1 MKNMKKV
8 IISLVLLLVAVCGWA
23 QKVWEN
29 PTSSCYYSD
38 YINIKVI
45 KVEFSEK
52 ETVLHFYRESQYGL
66 KFMFIKETYLKTP
79 DGKCY
84 FITSGKAINEKETDI
99 PLGEWCWP
107 DSLTTKF
114 ALHFEPLPANVECFH
129 LIEGKGQN
137 AFRIFNITEGKPADM
152 SELFN
157 SNWRNDKTGD
167 WLLGLYADN
176 AVYDSKVWKY
186 EEKNDKNVV
195 LTDGQEKVTIAI
207 GKEKAGKRKFNI
219 NGQKVTLS
227 SFGPVLPA
235 YPVADNTAFSTEYKD
250 GEAVI
255 SGWIKDLPK
264 DIHEGK
270 ISITANSANIVT
282 GVPQNANTTSDELGR
297 FTMTVKLNGPQTVR
311 FIEAGKY
318 VFFAKDIVLEP
329 GKKYYMVHD
338 WKNRCC
344 LFMGENAR
352 LQNELAANPCD
363 IETNPFWQ
371 IHGYDKM
378 MTEFKEKSLANYDK
392 ATSLLNDIIA
402 RNPNVSSR
410 YRDYVNER
418 NRIVAAAEIQ
428 DLMNDKN
435 GTLTDEFVS
444 AINGLTVFNPTVPFS
459 LAPGFRPY
467 LHLRNFAC
475 ERGIRQGYGQTPKM
489 YLSLEEKG
497 MIKYSDSE
505 HDFLKRWQQREKC
518 NAEKPATLR
527 GQKLLA
533 FNKELDEICKKSEI
547 LEFVDKEN
555 IKKVYDEFVLDRYL
569 SNCIAIDSLSNEQ
582 IMRDYGRAVWLCR
595 ELADCRRFKDKE
607 RASVVI
613 NEIKDDYFRQQVI
626 DLNNY
631 YEELARQNE
640 EAVKKVIA
648 PSSNV
653 EGLTDGKAI
662 IDKIIEPYK
671 GKIVYLDVWG
681 TWCPPCIEAIKDSP
695 KLKESVKDYDIVYIY
710 FHAGGDM
717 EEIGETWKGAIA
729 ELGLTKPNYVH
740 YLLPRDQQQ
749 MVTEYLKLD
758 GYPFYVLFD
767 KQGNMEKLARE
778 HIGDVDG
785 FKKKIDELSKK

>member
-1 MKNMKKV
+1 MKQTFL
-8 IISLVLLLVAVCGWA
+8 SLLFLLIATCGWA

-129 LIEGKGQN
+129 LIEGN
-137 AFRIFNITEGKPADM
+137 NPTAFRILNITEGKAADM
-152 SELFN
+152 SDLFN
-157 SNWRNDKTGD
+157 SNWRNDQTGD
-167 WLLGLYADN
+167 WQLGLYADN

-186 EEKNDKNVV
+186 ESKDDKNIV
-195 LTDGQEKVTIAI
+195 LTDGQEKVTIEV
-207 GKEKAGKRKFNI
+207 GKEKAGKCKFII

-227 SFGPVLPA
+227 SFGSVLPS
-235 YPVADNTAFSTEYKD
+235 YPIADNTTFSTDYKD

-255 SGWIKDLPK
+255 SGWIKDLPEEVY
-264 DIHEGK
+264 EGK
-270 ISITANSANIVT
+270 IRVTAKSANFVT
-282 GVPQNANTTSDELGR
+282 GVPQNANTTTDELGR
-297 FTMTVKLNGPQTVR
+297 FTMTVKLNGAQTVR
-311 FIEAGKY
+311 FTEAGE
-318 VFFAKDIVLEP
+318 FASLLFAKDIVLEP
-329 GKKYYMVHD
+329 GKQYYMVHD
-338 WKNRCC
+338 WKNNCC

-352 LQNELAANPCD
+352 LQNELASNSCD

-371 IHGYDKM
+371 LHGYDKM
-378 MTEFKEKSLANYDK
+378 MTEFKERSLANYDK
-392 ATSLLNDIIA
+392 VTSLLNDIIA
-402 RNPNVSSR
+402 RNPNISRR

-418 NRIVAAAEIQ
+418 NRIVAASEIQ

-444 AINGLTVFNPTVPFS
+444 AINRLTPFNPTVPIS
-459 LAPGFRPY
+459 LAPGFGQY
-467 LHLRNFAC
+467 QYLRNFSC
-475 ERGIRQGYGQTPKM
+475 ERGIRQEFGQTPKM
-489 YLSLEEKG
+489 YLLFEERG

-505 HDFLKRWQQREKC
+505 HDFLKRWQQREKLRE
-518 NAEKPATLR
+518 EKRNNLK
-527 GQKLLA
+527 GQKYSA
-533 FNKELDEICKKSEI
+533 FMKELNGICTNDEVQ
-547 LEFVDKEN
+547 EFVDNEK
-555 IKKVYDEFVLDRYL
+555 IKKVYDEFVLNPYL
-569 SNCIAIDSLSNEQ
+569 TKCRAIDSLSNAQ
-582 IMRDYGRAVWLCR
+582 IMRDYGRAVWLCY
-595 ELADCRRFKDKE
+595 ELADCRKLKE
-607 RASVVI
+607 GASAVI
-613 NEIKDDYFRQQVI
+613 NEIKNDYFRQQVI
-626 DLNNY
+626 NQRDY
-631 YEELARQNE
+631 YAELVRQNE

-648 PSSNV
+648 PASNV

-681 TWCPPCIEAIKDSP
+681 TWCKPCIEDIKASP

-710 FHAGGDM
+710 FHIGGDM
-717 EEIGETWKGAIA
+717 EESPETWKGAIA

-740 YLLPRDQQQ
+740 YLLPRAQQK
-749 MVTEYLKLD
+749 MVTAYLNVE
-758 GYPFYVLFD
+758 GYPSYYLFD
-767 KQGNMEKLARE
+767 KQGNMEKLDRG
-778 HIGDVDG
+778 HIGNVEG
-785 FKKKIDELSKK
+785 FKKKIEELSKK

>member
-1 MKNMKKV
+1 MKKS
-8 IISLVLLLVAVCGWA
+8 IISLVLLFIATCGWA

-129 LIEGKGQN
+129 LIEGN
-137 AFRIFNITEGKPADM
+137 NPTAFRILNITEGKAADM
-152 SELFN
+152 SDLFN
-157 SNWRNDKTGD
+157 SNWRNDQTGD

-282 GVPQNANTTSDELGR
+282 GVPQNANTTSDEFGR

-311 FIEAGKY
+311 FQEAGEY

-329 GKKYYMVHD
+329 GKQYYMVHD

-402 RNPNVSSR
+402 RNPNVSRR

-489 YLSLEEKG
+489 YMSLEEKG

-505 HDFLKRWQQREKC
+505 HDFIKRWQQREKR
-518 NAEKPATLR
+518 NAEKPVALR

-533 FNKELDEICKKSEI
+533 FMHELDEICTKSEI
-547 LEFVDKEN
+547 QEFIDKEN

-631 YEELARQNE
+631 YEELAKQNE
-640 EAVKKVIA
+640 EAVNKVIA

-729 ELGLTKPNYVH
+729 ELGLTKQNYVH

-778 HIGDVDG
+778 HIGDIDG

>member
-1 MKNMKKV
+1 MKQTFL
-8 IISLVLLLVAVCGWA
+8 SLLFLLIATCGWA

-29 PTSSCYYSD
+29 PTAFHYDD
-38 YINIKVI
+38 YVDMKVC
-45 KVEFSEK
+45 KVELLEK
-52 ETVLHFYRESQYGL
+52 ETILHLIHTSQYSGRFL
-66 KFMFIKETYLKTP
+66 FVKETYLKTP
-79 DGKCY
+79 DGKHY
-84 FITSGKAINEKETDI
+84 LVTSGKATNEEEI
-99 PLGEWCWP
+99 EFPLGEWYW
-107 DSLTTKF
+107 SANTSTKF
-114 ALHFEPLPANVECFH
+114 ALHFEPLPANVERFH
-129 LIEGKGQN
+129 LIEGDSPH
-137 AFRIFNITEGKPADM
+137 AICIWNITEGKVADM

-157 SNWRNDKTGD
+157 SNWRNDQTGD
-167 WLLGLYADN
+167 WQLGLYADN
-176 AVYDSKVWKY
+176 AVYNSKVWKY
-186 EEKNDKNVV
+186 EEKNDKKIV
-195 LTDGQEKVTIAI
+195 LTDGQEKVTIDV
-207 GKEKAGKRKFNI
+207 GKEKAGKRKFII
-219 NGQKVTLS
+219 NRQKVTLS
-227 SFGPVLPA
+227 SFGSVLPS
-235 YPVADNTAFSTEYKD
+235 YPIADNTTFSTDYKD

-264 DIHEGK
+264 EVYEGK
-270 ISITANSANIVT
+270 ISITAKSANFVT
-282 GVPQNANTTSDELGR
+282 GVPQNANATTDELGR
-297 FTMTVKLNGPQTVR
+297 FTMTVKLNGAQTVR
-311 FIEAGKY
+311 FSETGKY
-318 VFFAKDIVLEP
+318 TFFARDIALEP
-329 GKKYYMVHD
+329 GKQYYMVHD
-338 WKNRCC
+338 WRNGCC

-352 LQNELAANPCD
+352 LQNELASNPCN
-363 IETNPFWQ
+363 IERNPFWQ
-371 IHGYDKM
+371 LHGYDKQ
-378 MTEFKEKSLANYDK
+378 MTEFKERSLANYDK

-402 RNPNVSSR
+402 RNPNISRR

-418 NRIVAAAEIQ
+418 NRIVAASEIQ

-475 ERGIRQGYGQTPKM
+475 ERGIRQGYGQTPQM

-505 HDFLKRWQQREKC
+505 HDFLNRWQQREKLRE
-518 NAEKPATLR
+518 EKQSTLR
-527 GQKLLA
+527 GQKLQA
-533 FNKELDEICKKSEI
+533 FKKELDEICKKSEI

-555 IKKVYDEFVLDRYL
+555 IKKVYDEFVLNRYL

-595 ELADCRRFKDKE
+595 ELADCRKLKDKE

-613 NEIKDDYFRQQVI
+613 NEIKNDYFRQQVI

-662 IDKIIEPYK
+662 INKIIEPYK

-681 TWCPPCIEAIKDSP
+681 TWCPPCIEAIKASP

-710 FHAGGDM
+710 FHIGGDM
-717 EEIGETWKGAIA
+717 EETQDTWKGAIA
-729 ELGLTKPNYVH
+729 ELGLAKPNYVH
-740 YLLPRDQQQ
+740 YLLPRPQQK
-749 MVTEYLKLD
+749 MVTDYLKVE
-758 GYPFYVLFD
+758 GYPSYYLFD
-767 KQGNMEKLARE
+767 KQGNMEKLDRG
-778 HIGDVDG
+778 HIGNVQG
-785 FKKKIDELSKK
+785 FKKKIEELSKK

>member
-1 MKNMKKV
+1 MKKS
-8 IISLVLLLVAVCGWA
+8 IISLVLLFIATCGWA

-129 LIEGKGQN
+129 LIEGN
-137 AFRIFNITEGKPADM
+137 NPTAFRILNITEGKAADM
-152 SELFN
+152 SDLFN
-157 SNWRNDKTGD
+157 SNWRNDQTGD

-282 GVPQNANTTSDELGR
+282 GVPQNANTTSDEFGR

-311 FIEAGKY
+311 FQEAGEY

-329 GKKYYMVHD
+329 GKQYYMVHD

-402 RNPNVSSR
+402 RNPNVSRR

-459 LAPGFRPY
+459 LASGFRPY

-505 HDFLKRWQQREKC
+505 HDFIKRWQQREKRS
-518 NAEKPATLR
+518 AEKPVALR

-533 FNKELDEICKKSEI
+533 FMHELDEICTKSEI
-547 LEFVDKEN
+547 QEFIDKEN

-631 YEELARQNE
+631 YEELVKQNE
-640 EAVKKVIA
+640 EAVNKVIA

-729 ELGLTKPNYVH
+729 ELGLTKQNYVH

-778 HIGDVDG
+778 HIGDIDG

>member
-1 MKNMKKV
+1 MKKT
-8 IISLVLLLVAVCGWA
+8 IISLLLLLIAVCGWA

-38 YINIKVI
+38 YINIKVT

-52 ETVLHFYRESQYGL
+52 ETVLYFYRESQYGL
-66 KFMFIKETYLKTP
+66 KFMFIKETFLKTP
-79 DGKCY
+79 DGKRY
-84 FITSGKAINEKETDI
+84 FITSGKATNEKETDI

-107 DSLTTKF
+107 DSLSTKF

-129 LIEGKGQN
+129 LIEGDN
-137 AFRIFNITEGKPADM
+137 PTAFRILNITEGKAADM
-152 SELFN
+152 SDLFN

-167 WLLGLYADN
+167 WQLGLYADN
-176 AVYDSKVWKY
+176 AVYDSKVWRY
-186 EEKNDKNVV
+186 EEKNDKKVV
-195 LTDGQEKVTIAI
+195 LTDGQEKITIAI

-227 SFGPVLPA
+227 SFGTVLPA
-235 YPVADNTAFSTEYKD
+235 YPVVDNTAFSTEYKD

-311 FIEAGKY
+311 FIEAGEY

-338 WKNRCC
+338 WKNGCC

-352 LQNELAANPCD
+352 LHNELAANPCD

-402 RNPNVSSR
+402 RNPNVSRR

-489 YLSLEEKG
+489 YLSFEEKG

-505 HDFLKRWQQREKC
+505 HDFLKRWQQREKR
-518 NAEKPATLR
+518 NDEKPANIR
-527 GQKLLA
+527 GQKLQA
-533 FNKELDEICKKSEI
+533 FKKELDGICEKSEI
-547 LEFVDKEN
+547 LEFVDKAN

-595 ELADCRRFKDKE
+595 ELADCRKLKDKE

-613 NEIKDDYFRQQVI
+613 NEIKNDYFRQQVI

-653 EGLTDGKAI
+653 EGLTEGKAI

-681 TWCPPCIEAIKDSP
+681 TWCPPCIEAIKASP

-710 FHAGGDM
+710 FHSGGDM
-717 EEIGETWKGAIA
+717 EETGDTWKGAIA

-740 YLLPRDQQQ
+740 YLLPREQQK
-749 MVTEYLKLD
+749 MVTDYLKVD

-767 KQGNMEKLARE
+767 KQGNMENLARE

>member
-1 MKNMKKV
+1 MKKS
-8 IISLVLLLVAVCGWA
+8 IISLVLLFIATCGWA

-129 LIEGKGQN
+129 LIEGN
-137 AFRIFNITEGKPADM
+137 NPTAFRILNITEGKAADM
-152 SELFN
+152 SDLFN
-157 SNWRNDKTGD
+157 SNWRNDQTGD
-167 WLLGLYADN
+167 WQLGLYADN

-282 GVPQNANTTSDELGR
+282 GVPQNANTTSDEFSR

-311 FIEAGKY
+311 FQEAGEY

-329 GKKYYMVHD
+329 GKQYYMVHD

-402 RNPNVSSR
+402 RNPNVSKR

-505 HDFLKRWQQREKC
+505 HDFIKRWQQREKRS
-518 NAEKPATLR
+518 AEKPVALR

-533 FNKELDEICKKSEI
+533 FMHELDEICTKSEI
-547 LEFVDKEN
+547 QEFIDKEN

-631 YEELARQNE
+631 YEELAKQNE
-640 EAVKKVIA
+640 EAVNKVIA

-662 IDKIIEPYK
+662 IDKIVEPYK
-671 GKIVYLDVWG
+671 GKIVYMDVWG

-729 ELGLTKPNYVH
+729 ELGLTKQNYVH

-778 HIGDVDG
+778 HIGDIDG

>member
-1 MKNMKKV
+1 MKKV
-8 IISLVLLLVAVCGWA
+8 IISLVLLLIAVCGWA

-38 YINIKVI
+38 YINIKVT

-52 ETVLHFYRESQYGL
+52 ETVLYFYRESQYGL
-66 KFMFIKETYLKTP
+66 KFMFIKETFLKTP
-79 DGKCY
+79 DGKRY
-84 FITSGKAINEKETDI
+84 FITSGKATNEKETEI

-107 DSLTTKF
+107 DSLSTKF

-129 LIEGKGQN
+129 LIEGDN
-137 AFRIFNITEGKPADM
+137 PTAFRILNITEGKAADM

-167 WLLGLYADN
+167 WQLGLYADN

-186 EEKNDKNVV
+186 EEKNDKKVV

-282 GVPQNANTTSDELGR
+282 GVPQNANTTSDEFGR

-311 FIEAGKY
+311 FQEAGEY

-329 GKKYYMVHD
+329 GKQYYMVHD
-338 WKNRCC
+338 WKNGCC

-352 LQNELAANPCD
+352 LHNELAANPCD

-402 RNPNVSSR
+402 KNPNVSRR

-467 LHLRNFAC
+467 LHLRNFSC

-489 YLSLEEKG
+489 YLSFEEKG

-505 HDFLKRWQQREKC
+505 HDFLKRWQQREKR

-626 DLNNY
+626 YLNNY

-749 MVTEYLKLD
+749 LVTGYLKLD

-785 FKKKIDELSKK
+785 FRKKIDELSKK

>member
-1 MKNMKKV
+1 MKKV
-8 IISLVLLLVAVCGWA
+8 IISLVLLLIAVCGWA

-38 YINIKVI
+38 YINIKVT

-52 ETVLHFYRESQYGL
+52 ETVLYFYRESQYGL
-66 KFMFIKETYLKTP
+66 KFMFIKETFLKTP
-79 DGKCY
+79 DGKRY
-84 FITSGKAINEKETDI
+84 FITSGKATNEKETEI

-107 DSLTTKF
+107 DSLSTKF

-129 LIEGKGQN
+129 LIEGDN
-137 AFRIFNITEGKPADM
+137 PTAFRILNITEGKAADM

-167 WLLGLYADN
+167 WQLGLYADN

-186 EEKNDKNVV
+186 EEKSDKNVV
-195 LTDGQEKVTIAI
+195 LTDGQERVTIAI

-282 GVPQNANTTSDELGR
+282 GVPQNANTTSDEFGR

-311 FIEAGKY
+311 FQEAGEY

-329 GKKYYMVHD
+329 GKQYYMVHD

-402 RNPNVSSR
+402 RNPNVSRR

-489 YLSLEEKG
+489 YLSFEEKG
-497 MIKYSDSE
+497 MIK
-505 HDFLKRWQQREKC
+505 L
-518 NAEKPATLR
+518 
-527 GQKLLA
+527 
-533 FNKELDEICKKSEI
+533 
-547 LEFVDKEN
+547 
-555 IKKVYDEFVLDRYL
+555 
-569 SNCIAIDSLSNEQ
+569 
-582 IMRDYGRAVWLCR
+582 
-595 ELADCRRFKDKE
+595 
-607 RASVVI
+607 
-613 NEIKDDYFRQQVI
+613 
-626 DLNNY
+626 
-631 YEELARQNE
+631 
-640 EAVKKVIA
+640 VIA
-648 PSSNV
+648 
-653 EGLTDGKAI
+653 
-662 IDKIIEPYK
+662 
-671 GKIVYLDVWG
+671 
-681 TWCPPCIEAIKDSP
+681 
-695 KLKESVKDYDIVYIY
+695 
-710 FHAGGDM
+710 
-717 EEIGETWKGAIA
+717 
-729 ELGLTKPNYVH
+729 
-740 YLLPRDQQQ
+740 
-749 MVTEYLKLD
+749 
-758 GYPFYVLFD
+758 
-767 KQGNMEKLARE
+767 NM
-778 HIGDVDG
+778 I
-785 FKKKIDELSKK
+785 S

>member
-1 MKNMKKV
+1 MKQTFL
-8 IISLVLLLVAVCGWA
+8 SLLFLLIATCGWA

-29 PTSSCYYSD
+29 PTSFFHYSD
-38 YINIKVI
+38 YFDMKVS
-45 KVEFSEK
+45 KVELSEK
-52 ETVLHFYRESQYGL
+52 ETVLHFIYQSRYGI
-66 KFMFIKETYLKTP
+66 KFSFCKVTSLKTP
-79 DGKCY
+79 DGKRYC
-84 FITSGKAINEKETDI
+84 ITGGKATNAEEKDM
-99 PLGEWCWP
+99 PVGEMYWP
-107 DSLTTKF
+107 DTLSIKF
-114 ALHFEPLPANVECFH
+114 ALHFEPLPADVERFH
-129 LIEGKGQN
+129 LIEGMDYEKN
-137 AFRIFNITEGKPADM
+137 ALRIFNITEGKAADM

-176 AVYDSKVWKY
+176 AVYNSKVWKY
-186 EEKNDKNVV
+186 EEKNDKKIV
-195 LTDGQEKVTIAI
+195 LTDGQEKVTIDV
-207 GKEKAGKRKFNI
+207 GKEKAGKRKFII

-227 SFGPVLPA
+227 SFGSVLPS
-235 YPVADNTAFSTEYKD
+235 YPMADNTAFSTDYKD

-264 DIHEGK
+264 EVYEAK
-270 ISITANSANIVT
+270 INITAKSANFVT

-338 WKNRCC
+338 WKNGCC
-344 LFMGENAR
+344 LFMGENSR

-475 ERGIRQGYGQTPKM
+475 ERGIRQGYGQTPQM

-505 HDFLKRWQQREKC
+505 HDFLNRWQQREKLRE
-518 NAEKPATLR
+518 EKQSTLR
-527 GQKLLA
+527 GQKLQA
-533 FNKELDEICKKSEI
+533 FKKELDEICKKSEI

-555 IKKVYDEFVLDRYL
+555 IKKVYDEFVLNRYL

-595 ELADCRRFKDKE
+595 ELADCRKLKDKE

-613 NEIKDDYFRQQVI
+613 NEIKNDYFRQQVI

-662 IDKIIEPYK
+662 INKIIEPYK

-681 TWCPPCIEAIKDSP
+681 TWCPPCIEAIKASP

-710 FHAGGDM
+710 FHSGGDA

-729 ELGLTKPNYVH
+729 ELGLTKPNNVH
-740 YLLPRDQQQ
+740 YLLPRVQQK
-749 MVTEYLKLD
+749 MVTDYLKVD
-758 GYPFYVLFD
+758 GYPCYYLFD
-767 KQGNMEKLARE
+767 KHGNMENLARE

-785 FKKKIDELSKK
+785 FKKKIEELSKK

>member
-1 MKNMKKV
+1 MKQ
-8 IISLVLLLVAVCGWA
+8 IFLSLLFLLIATCGWA

-66 KFMFIKETYLKTP
+66 KFMFIKDTYLKTP

-129 LIEGKGQN
+129 LIEGN
-137 AFRIFNITEGKPADM
+137 NPTAFRILNITEGKAADM
-152 SELFN
+152 SDLFN
-157 SNWRNDKTGD
+157 SNWRNDQTGD
-167 WLLGLYADN
+167 WQLGLYADN

-338 WKNRCC
+338 WKNGCC
-344 LFMGENAR
+344 LFMGENSR

-378 MTEFKEKSLANYDK
+378 MTEFKERSLANYDK
-392 ATSLLNDIIA
+392 ATNLLNDIIA
-402 RNPNVSSR
+402 RNPNISRR

-418 NRIVAAAEIQ
+418 NRIVAASEIQ

-475 ERGIRQGYGQTPKM
+475 ERGIRQGYGQTPQM

-505 HDFLKRWQQREKC
+505 HDFLNRWQQREKLRE
-518 NAEKPATLR
+518 EKQSTLR
-527 GQKLLA
+527 GQKLQA
-533 FNKELDEICKKSEI
+533 FKKELDEICKKSEI

-555 IKKVYDEFVLDRYL
+555 IKKVYDEFVLNRYL

-595 ELADCRRFKDKE
+595 ELADCRKLKE
-607 RASVVI
+607 GASAVI
-613 NEIKDDYFRQQVI
+613 NEIKNDYFRQQVI
-626 DLNNY
+626 NQRDY
-631 YEELARQNE
+631 YVELVRKNE

-648 PSSNV
+648 SASNV

-662 IDKIIEPYK
+662 IDKIVEPYK
-671 GKIVYLDVWG
+671 GKIVYMDVWG
-681 TWCPPCIEAIKDSP
+681 TWCKPCIEDIKASP
-695 KLKESVKDYDIVYIY
+695 KLKDALKDYDIVYLY
-710 FHAGGDM
+710 FHIGGDM
-717 EEIGETWKGAIA
+717 EESPETWKGAIA

-740 YLLPRDQQQ
+740 YLLPRPQQK
-749 MVTEYLKLD
+749 MVTGYLNVE
-758 GYPFYVLFD
+758 GYPSYYLFD
-767 KQGNMEKLARE
+767 KQGNMEKLDRGHMGNIE
-778 HIGDVDG
+778 G
-785 FKKKIDELSKK
+785 FKKKIEELSKK

>member
-1 MKNMKKV
+1 MKKT
-8 IISLVLLLVAVCGWA
+8 IISLLLLLIAVCGWA

-29 PTSSCYYSD
+29 PTSFFYYSD
-38 YINIKVI
+38 YFNIKVS

-52 ETVLHFYRESQYGL
+52 ETVIHLIHESQYGL
-66 KFMFIKETYLKTP
+66 KFVFSKDAHLKTP
-79 DGKCY
+79 DGKRY
-84 FITSGKAINEKETDI
+84 LVTSTKATNEEEKEIT
-99 PLGEWCWP
+99 LGDFYWP
-107 DSLTTKF
+107 EYLTTKF
-114 ALHFEPLPANVECFH
+114 ALHFEPLPANVELFH
-129 LIEGKGQN
+129 LIEGN
-137 AFRIFNITEGKPADM
+137 YPTAFRILNITEGKAADM

-167 WLLGLYADN
+167 WQLGLYADN

-311 FIEAGKY
+311 FQEAGEY

-329 GKKYYMVHD
+329 GKQYYMVHD

-402 RNPNVSSR
+402 RNPNVSRR

-489 YLSLEEKG
+489 YLSFEEKG

-505 HDFLKRWQQREKC
+505 HDFLKRWQQREKR
-518 NAEKPATLR
+518 NDEKPANIR
-527 GQKLLA
+527 GQKLQA
-533 FNKELDEICKKSEI
+533 FKKELDGICEKSEI

-595 ELADCRRFKDKE
+595 ELSDCRKLQDKE

-613 NEIKDDYFRQQVI
+613 NEIKNDYFRQQVI

-681 TWCPPCIEAIKDSP
+681 TWCPPCIEAIKASP

-710 FHAGGDM
+710 FHSGGDM
-717 EEIGETWKGAIA
+717 EEIGDTWKGAIA

-740 YLLPRDQQQ
+740 YLLPREQQK
-749 MVTEYLKLD
+749 MVTDYLKVD

-767 KQGNMEKLARE
+767 KQGNMENLARE

>member
-1 MKNMKKV
+1 MKKS
-8 IISLVLLLVAVCGWA
+8 IISLVLLFIATCGWA

-84 FITSGKAINEKETDI
+84 FITSGKAINGKETDI

-129 LIEGKGQN
+129 LIEGN
-137 AFRIFNITEGKPADM
+137 NPTAFRILNITEGKAADM
-152 SELFN
+152 SDLFN
-157 SNWRNDKTGD
+157 SNWRNDQTGD
-167 WLLGLYADN
+167 WQLGLYADN

-195 LTDGQEKVTIAI
+195 LTDGQGKVTIAI

-219 NGQKVTLS
+219 NGQKVTFS

-282 GVPQNANTTSDELGR
+282 GVPQNANTTSDEFGR

-311 FIEAGKY
+311 FQEAGEY

-329 GKKYYMVHD
+329 GKQYYMVHD
-338 WKNRCC
+338 WKNGCC

-352 LQNELAANPCD
+352 LQNELISNPCD
-363 IETNPFWQ
+363 IEMNPFWQ

-402 RNPNVSSR
+402 RNPNVSRR

-489 YLSLEEKG
+489 YMSLEEKG

-505 HDFLKRWQQREKC
+505 HDFIKRWQQREKRS
-518 NAEKPATLR
+518 AEKPVALR

-533 FNKELDEICKKSEI
+533 FMHELDEICTKSEI
-547 LEFVDKEN
+547 QEFIDKEN

-631 YEELARQNE
+631 YEELAKQNE
-640 EAVKKVIA
+640 EAVNKVIA

-662 IDKIIEPYK
+662 IDKIVEPYK
-671 GKIVYLDVWG
+671 GKIVYMDVWG

-729 ELGLTKPNYVH
+729 ELGLTKQNYVH

-778 HIGDVDG
+778 HIGDIDG
-785 FKKKIDELSKK
+785 FKKKIEELSKK

>member
-1 MKNMKKV
+1 MKKS
-8 IISLVLLLVAVCGWA
+8 IISLVLLLIAVCGWA

-129 LIEGKGQN
+129 LIEGN
-137 AFRIFNITEGKPADM
+137 NPTAFRILNITEGKAADM
-152 SELFN
+152 SDLFN
-157 SNWRNDKTGD
+157 SNWRNDQTGD
-167 WLLGLYADN
+167 WQLGLYADN

-235 YPVADNTAFSTEYKD
+235 YPVADNTAFCTEYKD

-282 GVPQNANTTSDELGR
+282 GVPQNANTTSDEFGR

-311 FIEAGKY
+311 FQEAGEY

-329 GKKYYMVHD
+329 GKQYYMVHD

-402 RNPNVSSR
+402 RNPNVSRR

-505 HDFLKRWQQREKC
+505 HDFIKRWQQREKRS
-518 NAEKPATLR
+518 AEKPVALR

-533 FNKELDEICKKSEI
+533 FMHELDEICTKSEI
-547 LEFVDKEN
+547 QEFIDKEN

-631 YEELARQNE
+631 YEELAKQNE
-640 EAVKKVIA
+640 EAVNKVIT

-662 IDKIIEPYK
+662 IDKIVEPYK
-671 GKIVYLDVWG
+671 GKIVYMDVWG

-729 ELGLTKPNYVH
+729 ELGLTKQNYVH

-778 HIGDVDG
+778 HIGDIDG

>member
-1 MKNMKKV
+1 MKQTFL
-8 IISLVLLLVAVCGWA
+8 SLLLLLIAVCGWA

-129 LIEGKGQN
+129 LIEGN
-137 AFRIFNITEGKPADM
+137 NPTAFRILNITEGKAADM
-152 SELFN
+152 SDLFN
-157 SNWRNDKTGD
+157 SNWRNDQTGD
-167 WLLGLYADN
+167 WQLGLYADN

-264 DIHEGK
+264 EVYEGK
-270 ISITANSANIVT
+270 ISIAAKSANFVT
-282 GVPQNANTTSDELGR
+282 GVPQNANTTTDELGR
-297 FTMTVKLNGPQTVR
+297 FTMTVKLNGAQTVR
-311 FIEAGKY
+311 FTEAGD
-318 VFFAKDIVLEP
+318 FASLLFAKDIVLEP
-329 GKKYYMVHD
+329 GKHYYMVHD
-338 WKNRCC
+338 WKNGCC

-352 LQNELAANPCD
+352 LQNELASNPCD

-371 IHGYDKM
+371 LHGYDKM
-378 MTEFKEKSLANYDK
+378 MTEFKERSLANYDK
-392 ATSLLNDIIA
+392 ATNLLNDIIA
-402 RNPNVSSR
+402 RNPNISQR

-418 NRIVAAAEIQ
+418 NRIVAASEIQ

-444 AINGLTVFNPTVPFS
+444 AISRLTVFNPTVPFS

-475 ERGIRQGYGQTPKM
+475 ERGIRQGYGQTPQM

-505 HDFLKRWQQREKC
+505 HDFLNRWQQREKLRE
-518 NAEKPATLR
+518 EKQSTLR
-527 GQKLLA
+527 GQKLQA
-533 FNKELDEICKKSEI
+533 FKKELDEICKKSEI

-555 IKKVYDEFVLDRYL
+555 IKKVYDEFVLNRYL

-595 ELADCRRFKDKE
+595 ELADCRKLKDKE

-613 NEIKDDYFRQQVI
+613 NEIKNDYFRQQVI

-662 IDKIIEPYK
+662 INKIIEPYK

-681 TWCPPCIEAIKDSP
+681 TWCPPCIEAIKASP

-710 FHAGGDM
+710 FHIGGDM
-717 EEIGETWKGAIA
+717 EETQDTWKGAIA
-729 ELGLTKPNYVH
+729 ELGLAKPNYVH
-740 YLLPRDQQQ
+740 YLLPRPQQK
-749 MVTEYLKLD
+749 MVTDYLKVE
-758 GYPFYVLFD
+758 GYPSYYLFD
-767 KQGNMEKLARE
+767 KQGNMEKLDRR
-778 HIGDVDG
+778 HIGNVEG
-785 FKKKIDELSKK
+785 FKKKIEELSKK

>member
-1 MKNMKKV
+1 MKKS
-8 IISLVLLLVAVCGWA
+8 IISLVLLFIATCGWA

-129 LIEGKGQN
+129 LIEGN
-137 AFRIFNITEGKPADM
+137 NPTAFRILNITEGKAADM
-152 SELFN
+152 SDLFN
-157 SNWRNDKTGD
+157 SNWRNDQTGD

-282 GVPQNANTTSDELGR
+282 GVPQNANTTSDEFGR

-311 FIEAGKY
+311 FQEAGEY

-329 GKKYYMVHD
+329 GKQYYMVHD

-402 RNPNVSSR
+402 RNPNVSRR

-489 YLSLEEKG
+489 YMSLEEKG

-505 HDFLKRWQQREKC
+505 HDFIKRWQQREKR
-518 NAEKPATLR
+518 NAEKPVALR

-533 FNKELDEICKKSEI
+533 FMHELDEICTKSEI
-547 LEFVDKEN
+547 QEFIDKEN

-631 YEELARQNE
+631 YEELAKQNE
-640 EAVKKVIA
+640 EAVNKVIA

-662 IDKIIEPYK
+662 IDKIVEPYK
-671 GKIVYLDVWG
+671 GKIVYMDVWG

-729 ELGLTKPNYVH
+729 ELGLTKQNYVH

-778 HIGDVDG
+778 HIGDIDG

>member
-1 MKNMKKV
+1 MKQTFL
-8 IISLVLLLVAVCGWA
+8 SLLFLLIATCGWA

-129 LIEGKGQN
+129 LIEGN
-137 AFRIFNITEGKPADM
+137 NPTAFRILNITEGMAADM
-152 SELFN
+152 SGLFN
-157 SNWRNDKTGD
+157 SNWRNDQTGD
-167 WLLGLYADN
+167 WQLGLYADN

-338 WKNRCC
+338 WKNGCC
-344 LFMGENAR
+344 LFMGENSR

-418 NRIVAAAEIQ
+418 NRIVAASEIQ

-475 ERGIRQGYGQTPKM
+475 ERGIRQGYGQTPQM

-505 HDFLKRWQQREKC
+505 HDFLNRWQQREKLRE
-518 NAEKPATLR
+518 EKQSTLR
-527 GQKLLA
+527 GQKLQA
-533 FNKELDEICKKSEI
+533 FKKELDEICKKSEI

-555 IKKVYDEFVLDRYL
+555 IKKVYDEFVLNRYL

-595 ELADCRRFKDKE
+595 ELADCRKLKDKE

-613 NEIKDDYFRQQVI
+613 NEIKNDYFRQQVI

-671 GKIVYLDVWG
+671 GKIVYMDVWG
-681 TWCPPCIEAIKDSP
+681 TWCKPCIEDIKISP

-710 FHAGGDM
+710 FHVGGDM
-717 EEIGETWKGAIA
+717 EETQDTWKGAIA
-729 ELGLTKPNYVH
+729 ELGLAKPNYVH
-740 YLLPRDQQQ
+740 YLLPRPQQK
-749 MVTEYLKLD
+749 MVTEYLKVE
-758 GYPFYVLFD
+758 GYPSYYLFD
-767 KQGNMEKLARE
+767 KQGNMEKLDRG
-778 HIGDVDG
+778 HIGNVQG
-785 FKKKIDELSKK
+785 FKKKIEELSKK

>member
-1 MKNMKKV
+1 MKKS
-8 IISLVLLLVAVCGWA
+8 IISLVLLLIAVCGWA

-66 KFMFIKETYLKTP
+66 KFMFIKETYLRTP

-129 LIEGKGQN
+129 LIEGN
-137 AFRIFNITEGKPADM
+137 NPTAFRILNITEGKAADM
-152 SELFN
+152 SDLFN
-157 SNWRNDKTGD
+157 SNWRNDQTGD

-282 GVPQNANTTSDELGR
+282 GVPQNANTTSDEFGR

-311 FIEAGKY
+311 FQEAGEY

-329 GKKYYMVHD
+329 GKHYYMVHD
-338 WKNRCC
+338 WKNNCC

-352 LQNELAANPCD
+352 LQNELISNPCD

-371 IHGYDKM
+371 LHAYDKQM
-378 MTEFKEKSLANYDK
+378 IEFKERSLANYDK

-402 RNPNVSSR
+402 KNPNISQR

-418 NRIVAAAEIQ
+418 NRIVAASEIQ

-435 GTLTDEFVS
+435 GTLPDEFVS

-505 HDFLKRWQQREKC
+505 HDFIKRWQQREKRS
-518 NAEKPATLR
+518 AEKPVALR

-533 FNKELDEICKKSEI
+533 FMHELDEICTKSEI
-547 LEFVDKEN
+547 QEFIDKEN

-595 ELADCRRFKDKE
+595 ELADCRRFKEKE

-631 YEELARQNE
+631 YEELAKQNE
-640 EAVKKVIA
+640 EAVNKVIA

-662 IDKIIEPYK
+662 IDKIVEPYK
-671 GKIVYLDVWG
+671 GKIVYMDVWG

-729 ELGLTKPNYVH
+729 ELGLTKQNYVH

-778 HIGDVDG
+778 HIGDIDG